1 MNISKGIK
9 KLIRYAL
16 YNIKTTRIAKKRLD
30 QKLESYAVATR
41 LGKTC
46 FATTINFEVKHM
58 YKGKLNQEN
67 ENEEQMGNNLIK
79 ENYEENALD
88 KQSVKQLENDDF
100 ELHDED
106 RNLLRKLFLKIL
118 KRL

>member
-1 MNISKGIK
+1 MNISKGNK
-9 KLIRYAL
+9 KLIRYSL
-16 YNIKTTRIAKKRLD
+16 HNIKTTRIAKKRLD
-30 QKLESYAVATR
+30 QKLESHAV
-41 LGKTC
+41 GKTC
-46 FATTINFEVKHM
+46 FARTINFEVKHM